1 MPQRVLIVSNRL
13 PITTA
18 VSEGRVSFTPASGGV
33 ATGLRGCHER
43 TNGLWIGWPGIAES
57 LEDEARRELDR
68 QLESR
73 GIVPVYLTGEEVR
86 DYYEDFSNGVLWPL
100 FHYLLDRLPPGPT
113 AWSTYE
119 AVNRRF
125 ADVVVRRY
133 RPDDLIWIHDYQLM
147 LVPAMVR
154 ERLPGAK
161 IGFFLHIPFP
171 SAEVFRILPWRREIL
186 AGLLGAD
193 VIGFH
198 TYTYQQHFVASVA
211 ALMGVETDE
220 DGAWLEDRRVRFG
233 VFPMGVDVDG
243 LQTLARSETVVA
255 AADDLRAQAAGR
267 RIMLGVDRL
276 DYTKGIPRRLI
287 AFESLLREDESLRD
301 SVRLVQVAVPSRAG
315 VPSYQEYRREVE
327 EMIGRINGTYGTLA
341 SAPIHYLYQSVSS
354 EQLAAL
360 YRAADVMLVTA
371 LRDGMNLVAKEFVA
385 ARVDED
391 GVLILS
397 EFAGAAEE
405 LQEAVIVNAYD
416 VDAIAAAM
424 RRALAMDG
432 RERRRRMRAL
442 RTRVTTYDVNR
453 WADHFVRALAAERQT
468 DRRQTPAAVLAETFD
483 RARHSRRVAVVLDYD
498 GTLVPLA
505 DTPDEAQPDGELLSL
520 IDSLTERP
528 NLTVAMVSGRARAT
542 LEEWFGG
549 LPIELWAEHGVWYRP
564 AGAEVWAAVVDDLG
578 DSWLPT
584 ARAVMAE
591 FAATTPGAFVETKS
605 ASVAW
610 HYRRAAR
617 GFGAAQARELRVAL
631 SRALADQPAEII
643 EGKHVLEVRPRG
655 ANKAQVVQQ
664 LLSRPDPPEFIIAF
678 GDDRTDDEMFA
689 ALPRSAVSIHV
700 GPGASLATHR
710 LRDPGAVRAFLASLA
725 AGSFAEGLETT
736 RPASAC

>member
-1 MPQRVLIVSNRL
+1 M
-13 PITTA
+13 
-18 VSEGRVSFTPASGGV
+18 
-33 ATGLRGCHER
+33 
-43 TNGLWIGWPGIAES
+43 
-57 LEDEARRELDR
+57 
-68 QLESR
+68 
-73 GIVPVYLTGEEVR
+73 
-86 DYYEDFSNGVLWPL
+86 
-100 FHYLLDRLPPGPT
+100 
-113 AWSTYE
+113 
-119 AVNRRF
+119 
-125 ADVVVRRY
+125 
-133 RPDDLIWIHDYQLM
+133 
-147 LVPAMVR
+147 
-154 ERLPGAK
+154 
-161 IGFFLHIPFP
+161 
-171 SAEVFRILPWRREIL
+171 
-186 AGLLGAD
+186 
-193 VIGFH
+193 
-198 TYTYQQHFVASVA
+198 
-211 ALMGVETDE
+211 
-220 DGAWLEDRRVRFG
+220 
-233 VFPMGVDVDG
+233 
-243 LQTLARSETVVA
+243 
-255 AADDLRAQAAGR
+255 
-267 RIMLGVDRL
+267 
-276 DYTKGIPRRLI
+276 
-287 AFESLLREDESLRD
+287 
-301 SVRLVQVAVPSRAG
+301 
-315 VPSYQEYRREVE
+315 
-327 EMIGRINGTYGTLA
+327 
-341 SAPIHYLYQSVSS
+341 SS